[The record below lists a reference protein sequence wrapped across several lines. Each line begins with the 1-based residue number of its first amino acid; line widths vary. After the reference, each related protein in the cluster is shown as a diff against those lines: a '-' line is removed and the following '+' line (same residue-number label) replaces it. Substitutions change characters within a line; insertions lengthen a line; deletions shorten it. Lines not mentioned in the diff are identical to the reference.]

1 MENCI
6 PFLQEVRKSVLKGDP
21 QVVTVATWPNLA
33 YVHA

>member
-6 PFLQEVRKSVLKGDP
+6 PFLQEVQKSVLKDNH

-33 YVHA
+33 YV